1 MPDAVATPP
10 TPTATQTPPPGVAT
24 STQESVPDTFTGSDY
39 YAALEAAGQAAKAEK
54 ANQQAVPAEKPAAP
68 AAPAEK
74 PVDAPKETAEQPAD
88 LEDPLDQVLSRA
100 TAPKRDYTGLTDK
113 EKKLFQNMSNESYA
127 ELRPQYDQW
136 KALGFEPKKLTEL
149 QQEAEALR
157 KFRYVDHPE
166 AYKLSEEYVQA
177 SRIAD
182 NIKIVHNHWKE
193 QLTALRSNKPVSLL
207 TRDAEGRLVPTAPMQ
222 ATPEMEATIIE
233 NLSKVSTDFQ
243 SHQRDMSEL
252 EASYKGNFDEYGRVL
267 GDVHKQ
273 FFGKH
278 EAALKSTADKY
289 LERFPA
295 FVRHKPEV
303 RMAAYALAAMVVGAK
318 GKTDAANAETV
329 EKAVQAAATAA
340 GPTAA
345 SLKTGS
351 TKPGVSYDEADYK
364 EFKSKYGQFIR

>member
-1 MPDAVATPP
+1 M
-10 TPTATQTPPPGVAT
+10 
-24 STQESVPDTFTGSDY
+24 QESVPDSFTGSDY
-39 YAALEAAGQAAKAEK
+39 YGALEAAGRAAREEKSKAT
-54 ANQQAVPAEKPAAP
+54 PATADKPATP
-68 AAPAEK
+68 VQPDK
-74 PVDAPKETAEQPAD
+74 PVETPKETLEQPAD
-88 LEDPLDQVLSRA
+88 PEDPIDQVLAKA
-100 TAPKRDYTGLTDK
+100 TEMKRDYSGLTEK
-113 EKKLFQNMSNESYA
+113 EKKIFKNMSNESYA

-136 KALGFEPKKLTEL
+136 KALGFDSKKLTEL
-149 QQEAEALR
+149 QSEAESLR

-166 AYKLSEEYVQA
+166 AYKLSDEYVQA

-182 NIKIVHNHWKE
+182 NIKVVHNHWRS

-207 TRDAEGRLVPTAPMQ
+207 TRDAEGRLIPTEPMQ
-222 ATPEMEATIIE
+222 PTPEVEAAIIE
-233 NLSKVSTDFQ
+233 QLTKVSTDFQ
-243 SHQRDMSEL
+243 SHQRDMAEL

-289 LERFPA
+289 LERFPV

-303 RMAAYALAAMVVGAK
+303 RMAAYALAAMVVGAN
-318 GKTDAANAETV
+318 GKTAAANAETV

-351 TKPGVSYDEADYK
+351 TKPSNTYDEAGYK
-364 EFKSKYGQFIR
+364 DFKAKYGQFVR